1 MKTKEWF
8 KVCKPNPTPEQAC
21 VQIGV
26 HLEEVAEMLHELGCN
41 YESVVID
48 NLADCYKEKHE
59 CLVNEIQQVDRVK
72 LLDSLLDQGVTGQ
85 GVAHTLFMDYDGGME
100 EVERSN
106 ASKLVDGKPI
116 FDKNGKIDKP
126 ESYSKPNL
134 DKFV

>member
-8 KVCKPNPTPEQAC
+8 QVCKPNPTPEQAC

-48 NLADCYKEKHE
+48 NLADAYKEKHE